1 MPKDTVIA
9 DPGCGDAQIAAE
21 LPKHN
26 VLSFDLVAKNERVT
40 ACDIA
45 HLPLE
50 NASVDVAIFCLSLMG
65 TDFLKF
71 LKEAYRVLKPNGK
84 LKISEVISRFTDVD
98 AFVAALKALGFEL
111 KDSDSSNKMFIM
123 FDFIKPVPGA
133 ASSGKKAKKG
143 SKKSK
148 VPEEVVDPSNVDLE
162 ELDGPSLLKPC
173 IYKKR

>member
-1 MPKDTVIA
+1 MVQTSILIIA
-9 DPGCGDAQIAAE
+9 PALLACHE
-21 LPKHN
+21 LI
-26 VLSFDLVAKNERVT
+26 S
-40 ACDIA
+40 
-45 HLPLE
+45 
-50 NASVDVAIFCLSLMG
+50 
-65 TDFLKF
+65 
-71 LKEAYRVLKPNGK
+71 GK

-123 FDFIKPVPGA
+123 FDFVKPAPGA
-133 ASSGKKAKKG
+133 SSAGKKAKKG

-148 VPEEVVDPSNVDLE
+148 VQEEVVDPSNVDLE